1 MSAEARYNGTQIGLA
16 NSVPSSEK
24 MFARSNDAVP
34 IEIDPN
40 DSKILPRSRNHARSD
55 LRKGRAMKAD
65 FVWYRIDLSKVT
77 DMLAVDAGGSK
88 RT

>member
-1 MSAEARYNGTQIGLA
+1 
-16 NSVPSSEK
+16 
-24 MFARSNDAVP
+24 
-34 IEIDPN
+34 
-40 DSKILPRSRNHARSD
+40 
-55 LRKGRAMKAD
+55 MKAD